1 MSIKAIEWALS
12 TEVGNHHAKLVLV
25 NLANN
30 ADDEKFQCW
39 PSVGYL
45 AKRCELHRATV
56 YRAIVFLTKKS
67 LIHHE
72 RRRWPSGSGKQPLF
86 TLLIPPPVAISDT
99 LSHSSATTLSHCSDN
114 KRTFTEP
121 SQIKKDQNGFQ
132 EGKSFFKAMPHSPEW
147 NAWKAYFEDR
157 GHLGRKQFL
166 LTRELEGRAF
176 EFETQWPPH

>member
-12 TEVGNHHAKLVLV
+12 TPVGNVHAKMLLV

-45 AKRCELHRATV
+45 AERCEIKRSTV
-56 YRAIVFLTKKS
+56 YKYIIYLTKMG

-72 RRRWPSGSGKQPLF
+72 KRNWPSGSGRQPLF
-86 TLLIPPPVAISDT
+86 TLRIPTPVHNTDT
-99 LSHSSATTLSHCSDN
+99 PSTSLRNTPSTCVDS